1 MTPACQP
8 AIESS
13 FTLQW
18 PTTQAARIL
27 ASSLSRVMQ
36 RDTLQV
42 PRARRG
48 VQPAHPKRGA
58 TESSQGGA
66 ALYCSSAWEERRGV
80 VSVFLAEQRPA
91 LPPSG
96 RGGHREA
103 SRARRL
109 GGCHVPGR
117 RTPGI
122 RWVGGFGT
130 HCWQCYHFSS
140 HALRPLRG
148 PSASCTG
155 VPVLHDPLLSWR
167 DWSCQ
172 FVYPPLLGIPIDFQ
186 ALGCATLKS
195 TVLQGAGEGCVDTPS
210 RRLPL
215 LAKKHTSLCL
225 HIALCL
231 QVKVAQIQPSAQF
244 HLSLPVTEPTML
256 SN

>member
-1 MTPACQP
+1 
-8 AIESS
+8 
-13 FTLQW
+13 
-18 PTTQAARIL
+18 
-27 ASSLSRVMQ
+27 MQ

-48 VQPAHPKRGA
+48 VQPAHPTRGA

-117 RTPGI
+117 RTPRI

-130 HCWQCYHFSS
+130 HCWQCYPFFQPCP
-140 HALRPLRG
+140 AATPGPL
-148 PSASCTG
+148 C
-155 VPVLHDPLLSWR
+155 VLHWPSCPPRPAPLVARLVLPIRLS
-167 DWSCQ
+167 
-172 FVYPPLLGIPIDFQ
+172 PLLGIPIDSQ

-256 SN
+256 SNWNAVLPA

>member
-8 AIESS
+8 AIKSS
-13 FTLQW
+13 FTLQS

-48 VQPAHPKRGA
+48 VQPAHPTRGA

-130 HCWQCYHFSS
+130 HCWQCYPFFQPCP
-140 HALRPLRG
+140 AATPGPL
-148 PSASCTG
+148 C
-155 VPVLHDPLLSWR
+155 VLHWPSCPPRPAPLVARLVLPIRLSTSPW
-167 DWSCQ
+167 DSH
-172 FVYPPLLGIPIDFQ
+172 
-186 ALGCATLKS
+186 
-195 TVLQGAGEGCVDTPS
+195 
-210 RRLPL
+210 RLPGFR
-215 LAKKHTSLCL
+215 LCN
-225 HIALCL
+225 
-231 QVKVAQIQPSAQF
+231 
-244 HLSLPVTEPTML
+244 T
-256 SN
+256 